1 MPEGFD
7 FKVDFEIT
15 QRLIGKTLVYKQWSV
30 TVHENNVKYSE
41 IVILPSAFLQPV
53 NSTKNSIL
61 NQVMKLIS
69 STIFF
74 FFFGFETGFLFL
86 KKVFHSIDL
95 FFFLFGLY
103 TYKRT

>member
-1 MPEGFD
+1 MPESFD

-53 NSTKNSIL
+53 T
-61 NQVMKLIS
+61 
-69 STIFF
+69 
-74 FFFGFETGFLFL
+74 
-86 KKVFHSIDL
+86 
-95 FFFLFGLY
+95 
-103 TYKRT
+103 